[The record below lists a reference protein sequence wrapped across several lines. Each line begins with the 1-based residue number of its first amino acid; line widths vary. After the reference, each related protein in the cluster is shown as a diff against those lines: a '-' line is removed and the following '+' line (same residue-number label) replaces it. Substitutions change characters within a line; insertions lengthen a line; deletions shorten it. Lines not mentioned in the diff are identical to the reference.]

1 MTIPQIT
8 ITVEPTGEI
17 RVQSNVQDQII
28 LYGMIERAKD
38 ALRDNFAKQAAGNS
52 GLVQATAEALKML
65 EPAGR

>member
-1 MTIPQIT
+1 MTTPQIV
-8 ITVEPTGEI
+8 ITVKQTGEI
-17 RVQSNVQDQII
+17 QVQSNVQDQII

-38 ALRDNFAKQAAGNS
+38 ALRDNFAKATSNS